1 MARKS
6 WKGFGSPGRRVAV
19 GTEGEACADMGALG
33 GQAGCTSAAGRGV
46 SRRVSGLQA
55 GWGSPSG
62 SGLSRRVS
70 GLQAGRGSPWSPG
83 GSGVSRHRAELEPRV
98 GELGGV
104 SLGRVAGPGGG

>member
-55 GWGSPSG
+55 G
-62 SGLSRRVS
+62 
-70 GLQAGRGSPWSPG
+70 RGSPGIGQNLSPG
-83 GSGVSRHRAELEPRV
+83 WGSW
-98 GELGGV
+98 GE
-104 SLGRVAGPGGG
+104 

>member
-55 GWGSPSG
+55 G
-62 SGLSRRVS
+62 
-70 GLQAGRGSPWSPG
+70 RGSPWSPG